1 MKIVG
6 DQLHDPCRVTPSTYL
21 YTYDFIISLTLSTLH
36 DTRDVDGWSR
46 SGEPCVCVNLA
57 AAQRIQRV
65 ALKKNRERESS
76 VSVERTKSN
85 GHIGLVKQ

>member
-1 MKIVG
+1 M
-6 DQLHDPCRVTPSTYL
+6 
-21 YTYDFIISLTLSTLH
+21 TL
-36 DTRDVDGWSR
+36 VMWMDGAGQVSR
-46 SGEPCVCVNLA
+46 VCVNLA